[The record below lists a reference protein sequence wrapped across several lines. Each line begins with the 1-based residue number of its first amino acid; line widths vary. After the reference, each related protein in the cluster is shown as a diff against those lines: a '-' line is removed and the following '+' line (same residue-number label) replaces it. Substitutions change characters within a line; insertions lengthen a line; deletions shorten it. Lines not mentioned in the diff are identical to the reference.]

1 VDQAI
6 YEPLELKKGVRRLH
20 TGYDFPGPHQG
31 NFCSNGVVTAERR
44 QTAKLAEV
52 KFAHQFI
59 KFQYAEGTLTLRNA
73 YDFRSLKGMKV
84 EAKVMLDGKVKKTV
98 TAMLGDVKPGE
109 TTTIAIPDAKYIK
122 QATKKGQHA
131 VLNVTVVDTEA
142 SLSTPA
148 GHTVAHYGVDLV
160 KGMYLPVMAKG
171 EKSEHPKFAFQNHR
185 WIENDR
191 FGDTNSENKADCQI
205 TYNYLKDGSIDMI
218 VKVTPKSNL
227 RRVGVAAELD
237 TAFCNVNYYGYG
249 PYENY
254 PDRMAGVLVGNY
266 SGKALPFNA
275 DGTLPE
281 GTLME
286 PYMKP
291 QTTGDRLVYSATLT
305 DAKGQ
310 GWKIECPDGIYFS
323 ANRYTDADLMNAQH
337 TWDIKAR
344 PYIWLQLG
352 MDIRGLGNASC
363 GPGPMQKYVIDGKQ
377 TYEFRVRM
385 KKI

>member
-1 VDQAI
+1 M
-6 YEPLELKKGVRRLH
+6 
-20 TGYDFPGPHQG
+20 
-31 NFCSNGVVTAERR
+31 
-44 QTAKLAEV
+44 

-98 TAMLGDVKPGE
+98 TTMLGDVKPGE
-109 TTTIAIPDAKYIK
+109 TTTIDIPVSKYVK
-122 QATKKGQHA
+122 NTVKKTKTVIVNGKTVYSSSKSSGQHV
-131 VLNVTVVDTEA
+131 VLNVVVIDTKA

-148 GHTVAHYGVDLV
+148 NHIVAHYGGDIA
-160 KGMYLPVMAKG
+160 KGAVLPVLAKG
-171 EKSEHPKFAFQNHR
+171 EKTEHPQFAFQNHR

-218 VKVTPKSNL
+218 VKVTPKSYL

-291 QTTGDRLVYSATLT
+291 QTTGDRLVYKVALT
-305 DAKGQ
+305 DAQGQ
-310 GWKIECPDGIYFS
+310 GWQIECPEGIYFS